1 MKTKILPIRWKM
13 PMMALIAGTL
23 FSCEPMDDST
33 WIYNETF
40 LVNWKEAVPETGE
53 RPIGQEV
60 IVAHLYGGE
69 KYHQYFYLT
78 PDGKKETNVECGK
91 YKAIAIQ
98 GNEFVQDMDGF
109 GTASII
115 LPTNNDNELRETE
128 IENNPTEMMYFGRID
143 KMEVYEE
150 YKQTHT
156 FHMRK
161 ALKKL
166 TFMVSVLDN
175 EELKDNCDIDISGLA
190 TRMSLA
196 NGAVD
201 QETEAILKFSI
212 PKKGRPLTEG
222 EKKIQTK
229 YKGSCYIL
237 GTSGKNVVRV
247 TYTDSKGEK
256 QTVEHDVTHKLKE
269 WTTDEVGVV
278 IRIDAETGMT
288 NEWDWVDN
296 YTEIDFDF

>member
-1 MKTKILPIRWKM
+1 MRINILPIKWKM
-13 PMMALIAGTL
+13 PVMAFCAGTL
-23 FSCEPMDDST
+23 FSCEPMDESS

-40 LVNWKEAVPETGE
+40 LVNWGEVTGTGE

-60 IVAHLYGGE
+60 LVAHLYGGE
-69 KYHQYFYLT
+69 KKYRYYYLA
-78 PDGKKETNVECGK
+78 PDGEKETNIETGT

-98 GNEFVQDMDGF
+98 GNEFVRDMDRF
-109 GTASII
+109 GSASII
-115 LPTNNDNELRETE
+115 LPTDNDNGLRETE
-128 IENNPTEMMYFGRID
+128 IEDNPAEMMYFGRID
-143 KMEVYEE
+143 EMAVDGERKR
-150 YKQTHT
+150 THT

-196 NGAVD
+196 DGAID
-201 QETEAILKFSI
+201 KETEAVLKFSI

-222 EKKIQTK
+222 GRKIQTRF
-229 YKGSCYIL
+229 KGSCHIL

-256 QTVEHDVTHKLKE
+256 QTVEYDVTHKLKE

-278 IRIDAETGMT
+278 IRIDAETGMI